1 MSHAKTN
8 AMRLLDQA
16 HVPYEVLSYAYDEED
31 LSGVTAARILG
42 VSPETVFK
50 TLVLRGVRQPVIV
63 CVLPVAATADLKK
76 LALLCGEK
84 RVEPVHV
91 KELLP
96 LTGYMRGGCS
106 PIGMKKAFPVYA
118 DSSLSQQPQVLVNAG
133 KRGLQLKINP
143 QDLIAFCRI
152 TLGGIT

>member
-1 MSHAKTN
+1 MPQAKTN

-16 HVPYEVLSYAYDEED
+16 HVAYEVLSYACDVED
-31 LSGVTAARILG
+31 LSGVTAARLLG
-42 VSPETVFK
+42 VSPDRVFK
-50 TLVLRGVRQPVIV
+50 TLVLRGGRQPVIV

-91 KELLP
+91 KELP
-96 LTGYMRGGCS
+96 ALTGYLRGGCS

-118 DSSLSQQPQVLVNAG
+118 DSSLAKQPQILINAG
-133 KRGLQLKINP
+133 RRGLQLKIAP
-143 QDLIAFCRI
+143 QDLIAFCHI
-152 TLGGIT
+152 TLGDIT